1 MFNIKRQ
8 PIYDEDAVQPMR
20 DELIYSGFQELRT
33 PEQVDSALLN
43 KNNETILVMINS
55 VCGCAAGSARPGVI
69 KALQHTTIPD
79 KLVTV
84 FAGQDRDAVDRVR
97 ELMPGVPPSSPFVA
111 IFKNG
116 APIHIVQRL
125 DIEGYSASH
134 IAGRLVAAFDQF
146 CSAKGPSIS
155 QEAYEKLIYIKSCGS
170 KIPLNQN

>member
-1 MFNIKRQ
+1 MFNIKKQ
-8 PIYDEDAVQPMR
+8 PIYDEEAVQPMR

-33 PEQVDSALLN
+33 PEQVDDVLLN
-43 KNNETILVMINS
+43 KNDETILVMINS

-69 KALQHTTIPD
+69 KALQHTIIPD

-97 ELMPGVPPSSPFVA
+97 ELMPGTPPSSPSMA

-116 APIHIVQRL
+116 VPIYIMQRL
-125 DIEGYSASH
+125 DIEGYSAAH
-134 IAGRLVAAFDQF
+134 IAGRLVEAFDQY
-146 CSAKGPSIS
+146 CGAQGPSIS
-155 QEAYEKLIYIKSCGS
+155 KEAYEKLIYFKSCGS